1 MENAF
6 KSQGVACML
15 KLLAFAHQSFVLDNA
30 TTMVQ
35 RVYRGHLG
43 RRKYKLRYDVIWAQ
57 KAEKWALVLQ
67 AGYRGMKGESL
78 CSFQKCSEAQSPSRV
93 AEFWV
98 RRTYCGAFLLPESTR
113 GDATRCF
120 KASAASLSRISGS
133 THDRRRKHMHRTE
146 SSCSYTRMD
155 ALTREF

>member
-1 MENAF
+1 
-6 KSQGVACML
+6 ML

-67 AGYRGMKGESL
+67 AGYRGMKGESP
-78 CSFQKCSEAQSPSRV
+78 CSFEECSKAQSPTRV
-93 AEFWV
+93 AEFRV
-98 RRTYCGAFLLPESTR
+98 RRTYCGSFLLPESTR
-113 GDATRCF
+113 GDATRCI
-120 KASAASLSRISGS
+120 KASAARLSRISGS
-133 THDRRRKHMHRTE
+133 AHDSGHKHMQRTE
-146 SSCSYTRMD
+146 STCSCTRMD
-155 ALTREF
+155 ALTRGFR